1 MGKIKMGKFS
11 SIKEHLKFTASILDY
26 IFIFLL
32 VIVVCIG
39 FYEFT
44 SVLYNQLTTGKVE
57 FMQLLG
63 SLFVVLIGLE
73 LLKIGLSV
81 ERGSLNLY
89 ILAILD
95 IVMIALARKIVL
107 LSPKE
112 MIDIY
117 EYFAIGFIMLVIL
130 LIIKYMPEPFALTVK
145 RRVVLSA
152 LIKDEVGALNKVT
165 DVLKD
170 LNINIVSMDVDPIG
184 EGKSSL
190 RGILELKTPISKRK
204 VEEKLKDLDVVIKVD
219 IKDK

>member
-1 MGKIKMGKFS
+1 MEKFS
-11 SIKEHLKFTASILDY
+11 SIREHLKFTTSIFDY

-32 VIVVCIG
+32 AIVVSVG
-39 FYEFT
+39 FYEFV
-44 SVLYNQLTTGKVE
+44 SILYNQLTTGKVE

-73 LLKIGLSV
+73 LLKISLSV

-184 EGKSSL
+184 EGRSSL
-190 RGILELKTPISKRK
+190 RGILELKSPVSKRK

-219 IKDK
+219 IKDSRY

>member
-1 MGKIKMGKFS
+1 MGKFS
-11 SIKEHLKFTASILDY
+11 SIREHLKFTTSIFDY

-32 VIVVCIG
+32 AIVVSVG
-39 FYEFT
+39 FYEFV
-44 SVLYNQLTTGKVE
+44 SILYNQLTTGKVE

-63 SLFVVLIGLE
+63 FLFVVLIGLE
-73 LLKIGLSV
+73 LLKISLSV

-184 EGKSSL
+184 EGRSSL
-190 RGILELKTPISKRK
+190 RGILELKSPVSKRK

-219 IKDK
+219 IKDSRY

>member
-1 MGKIKMGKFS
+1 MGKFS
-11 SIKEHLKFTASILDY
+11 SIREHLKFTTSIFDY

-32 VIVVCIG
+32 AIVVSVG
-39 FYEFT
+39 FYEFV
-44 SVLYNQLTTGKVE
+44 SILYNQLTTGKVE

-73 LLKIGLSV
+73 LLKISLSV

-184 EGKSSL
+184 EGRSSL
-190 RGILELKTPISKRK
+190 RGILELKSPVSKRK

-219 IKDK
+219 IKDSRY